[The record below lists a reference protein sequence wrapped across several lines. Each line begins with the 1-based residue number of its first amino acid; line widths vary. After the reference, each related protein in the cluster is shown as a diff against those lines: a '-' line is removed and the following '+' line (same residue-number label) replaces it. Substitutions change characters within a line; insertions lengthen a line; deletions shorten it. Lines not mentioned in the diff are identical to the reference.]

1 MRTTALL
8 LLLAGLSLLALTHS
22 AAQNPPKPEPAEL
35 VLKNGVIYTVNDAQ
49 PKAEALATRYGR
61 IIFVGSS
68 AEVKQY
74 EGKSTRVIDLKGKTV
89 VPGMI
94 DAHYHF
100 AGVGQREMTLNLE
113 GVTSLEEFLAKLKAR
128 VDKA

>member
-1 MRTTALL
+1 MRILAFVAALL
-8 LLLAGLSLLALTHS
+8 
-22 AAQNPPKPEPAEL
+22 AATFAAFTQNTTQNNTPEPAEL

-61 IIFVGSS
+61 IIFIGST
-68 AEVKQY
+68 ADVKKY

-89 VPGMI
+89 LPGFT

-100 AGVGQREMTLNLE
+100 SGVGFREMNLNLE
-113 GVTSLEEFLAKLKAR
+113 GTTSL
-128 VDKA
+128 